1 MEKPKIDYYVWV
13 DKVADQL
20 KEKKV
25 KKHILH
31 GMWTPSGYFHIGNSR
46 AELLIPSFVHQ
57 ALKDIR
63 ISCEQNFII
72 DDFDDFD
79 KIPEGLHVKKK
90 DFEHYLGKPL
100 KEVPSPIE
108 GYDSWA
114 DFFKQDIILAMEK
127 FGIKPNIISS
137 YDSYKKGLYDKAI
150 KIVLNNSQKVVQI
163 WNDIAKGNKQEE
175 QIPVMPLC
183 ENCNKSST
191 TKAISWDGKE
201 LQYSCTHHRKY
212 SQGCGHKGKLKPG
225 KGNVKLPWRLHWPAT
240 WFIYGTTF
248 ETAGKDH
255 FAAGGSVETGHAFA
269 REIFKIEPPMQIPS
283 EFLLVDN
290 AKLSGSSGNVIS
302 LNNWLEFAEP
312 ELLRFMMISYQPQ
325 TVIDFDLHSNKFFL
339 LADRYDEAERV
350 YYGNENKD
358 EKRQEQLKRCY
369 MYSQVKK
376 LQDKMPVQL
385 NYSIAVIVVQ
395 VFPEIS
401 LNELVEILSS
411 KGWIHRKTLTDYDK
425 EKLLKRLEL
434 TKNWLRTYAPEDVKF
449 EVQKHIQKNIEL
461 TAKEKKALHTIAELL
476 KEKEYDEKSLF
487 NEFYNVSNKL
497 ELKPQ
502 DFFKAAYRV
511 LLNKERGPKLAPF
524 ILAIGKEKVVKLF
537 EGV

>member
-1 MEKPKIDYYVWV
+1 MHKSKIDYYVWA

-31 GMWTPSGYFHIGNSR
+31 GMWTPSGFFHIGNSR

-57 ALKDIR
+57 ALKDLG
-63 ISCEQNFII
+63 ISSEQNFIT

-79 KIPEGLHVKKK
+79 KIPEDLHVKKK
-90 DFEHYLGKPL
+90 NFEEYLGKPL
-100 KEVPSPIE
+100 REVPSPIQ
-108 GYDSWA
+108 GYDLWA
-114 DFFKQDIILAMEK
+114 DFFVKDVVSVMEK
-127 FGIKPNIISS
+127 FGVKPNIISS
-137 YDSYKKGLYDKAI
+137 YDSYKSGLYDKAI
-150 KIVLNNSQKVVQI
+150 KIVLDNSEKVIQI
-163 WNDIAKGNKQEE
+163 WNQITKGNKQGM
-175 QIPVMPLC
+175 IPVMPVC
-183 ENCNKSST
+183 ENCNKSAT
-191 TKAISWDGKE
+191 TLAISWDGNE
-201 LQYSCTHHRKY
+201 LDYSCNQHRKY
-212 SQGCGHKGKLKPG
+212 SRGCSHKGKLKPK

-255 FAAGGSVETGHAFA
+255 FAAGGSVETGQAFA
-269 REIFKIEPPMQIPS
+269 REIFKIEQPIQIPS

-358 EKRQEQLKRCY
+358 EKRQEQLKRY
-369 MYSQVKK
+369 YAYSQVKK

-395 VFPEIS
+395 VFPEKS
-401 LNELVEILSS
+401 LSELVEILSS
-411 KGWIHRKTLTDYDK
+411 KGWIHKKALMDYDK
-425 EKLLKRLEL
+425 EKLLKRLQL
-434 TKNWLRTYAPEDVKF
+434 AKNWLKKYAPEDVKF
-449 EVQKHIQKNIEL
+449 IIQENVPKNL
-461 TAKEKKALHTIAELL
+461 KLRNKEREALHVVAKVL
-476 KEKEYDEKSLF
+476 KEKEWEQKDLF
-487 NEFYNVSNKL
+487 NEFYNICKKL
-497 ELKPQ
+497 DLTNT
-502 DFFKAAYRV
+502 DFFRAAYNV
-511 LLNKERGPKLAPF
+511 LLNKDKGPKLAPF
-524 ILAIGKEKVVKLF
+524 ILMLGKDKVVKLF
-537 EGV
+537 ESV

>member
-1 MEKPKIDYYVWV
+1 MEISKIDYYVWA

-31 GMWTPSGYFHIGNSR
+31 GMWTPSGFFHIGNSR

-57 ALKDIR
+57 ALKDLG
-63 ISCEQNFII
+63 ISSEQNFIT

-79 KIPEGLHVKKK
+79 KIPEDLHVKKK
-90 DFEHYLGKPL
+90 DFEQYLGNPL
-100 KEVPSPIE
+100 REVPSPIQ

-114 DFFKQDIILAMEK
+114 DFFVKDVVSAAEK
-127 FGIKPNIISS
+127 FGVKPNIISS

-150 KIVLNNSQKVVQI
+150 KIVLDNSEKVIQI
-163 WNDIAKGNKQEE
+163 WNQITKGNKQGM
-175 QIPVMPLC
+175 IPVMPVC
-183 ENCNKSST
+183 ENCSKSATSL
-191 TKAISWDGKE
+191 AISWDGKE

-255 FAAGGSVETGHAFA
+255 FAAGGSVETGQAFA
-269 REIFKIEPPMQIPS
+269 REIFKIEIPMQIPS

-302 LNNWLEFAEP
+302 LNNWLEFAET

-358 EKRQEQLKRCY
+358 EKRQEQLKKY
-369 MYSQVKK
+369 YIYSQIKG
-376 LQDKMPVQL
+376 LQEKMPVQL
-385 NYSIAVIVVQ
+385 NYSIAVMVVQ
-395 VFPEIS
+395 VFPEKS
-401 LNELVEILSS
+401 LSELVEILSS
-411 KGWIHRKTLTDYDK
+411 KGWIHTKALTHYNK
-425 EKLLKRLEL
+425 EKLLRRLEL
-434 TKNWLRTYAPEDVKF
+434 AKN
-449 EVQKHIQKNIEL
+449 
-461 TAKEKKALHTIAELL
+461 
-476 KEKEYDEKSLF
+476 
-487 NEFYNVSNKL
+487 
-497 ELKPQ
+497 
-502 DFFKAAYRV
+502 
-511 LLNKERGPKLAPF
+511 
-524 ILAIGKEKVVKLF
+524 
-537 EGV
+537 